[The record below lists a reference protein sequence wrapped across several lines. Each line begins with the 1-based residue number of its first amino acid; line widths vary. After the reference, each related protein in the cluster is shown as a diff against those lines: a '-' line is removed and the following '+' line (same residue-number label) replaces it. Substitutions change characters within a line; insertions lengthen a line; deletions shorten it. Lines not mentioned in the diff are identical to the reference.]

1 MAQYKVPQ
9 DVEAEDKLLGPFT
22 FRQFI
27 YLIVAAGSA
36 ALAYALFQIFPLLGI
51 LPIPLFIFFSVLAL
65 PLKKDQ
71 PMETYLAAIVSFYL
85 KPRKRIW
92 TPGEEESTIEI
103 TAPKKTE
110 KPRARNITEEE
121 AGHRLS
127 FLADL
132 VDTEGQSIRNVD
144 TAVRDEYIAEANAI
158 PDIMDIGTS
167 RTNLNQMINREEEDR
182 KKEAIEQLR
191 QAMSRNT
198 NLEQGNINPVHEQTI
213 APPTKPSTPTLPNLT
228 PTPPINT
235 AEKVM
240 YAAPTPPPSAAP
252 PQPTPA
258 PQGPKLITDSPV
270 VVQPDLS
277 HQNKPSATKKAAL
290 KNLAANKDY
299 SIETLAKEAKRL
311 EKQKDNEVYISLH

>member
-27 YLIVAAGSA
+27 YLIVAAGA
-36 ALAYALFQIFPLLGI
+36 IALAYALFQIFPLLGI
-51 LPIPLFIFFSVLAL
+51 LPLPIVIFFGILAL

-85 KPRKRIW
+85 KPRKRFWI
-92 TPGEEESTIEI
+92 PGEEESTIEI
-103 TAPKKTE
+103 TAPKKAE

-144 TAVRDEYIAEANAI
+144 TAVRDEYIAEANSI

-167 RTNLNQMINREEEDR
+167 RTNLGQMINREEEER
-182 KKEAIEQLR
+182 KEQAIEQLR
-191 QAMSRNT
+191 KAMEKNQT
-198 NLEQGNINPVHEQTI
+198 LEKQSSEPIYKQTI
-213 APPTKPSTPTLPNLT
+213 TPPNPTPTLPNVNVKTEDTHQINASENVMHTPTAPTAPT
-228 PTPPINT
+228 PTPQ
-235 AEKVM
+235 
-240 YAAPTPPPSAAP
+240 
-252 PQPTPA
+252 PQPRR
-258 PQGPKLITDSPV
+258 PKLITDSPV
-270 VVQPDLS
+270 VVQPKLD
-277 HQNKPSATKKAAL
+277 QPIKQAAL
-290 KNLAANKDY
+290 KNLASNKDY
-299 SIETLAKEAKRL
+299 SIETIAKEAKRL
-311 EKQKDNEVYISLH
+311 EKQNDNEVYISLH